1 VQTLFAAVREPAFS
15 EELTPAVEALLVHAG
30 TQPPCLVV
38 LGRQHAT
45 LLPVPAAGSRW
56 PELAR
61 DFMSAGYEPD
71 LEALWG
77 HEPDGLLTPAEGE
90 EALLAS
96 LQTLTGADA
105 SALWAFTR
113 WALDDARRRRARGV
127 RGKQAF
133 ITIEEPRLR
142 EVGLSRVFLLSDTPE
157 DITVRCDW
165 ADQRR
170 TALRLRWSG
179 EQWPAWAS
187 SPGGAL
193 LVAYIAGAYRDM
205 VVPLDVAAFVEDQVS
220 SQERSGSPTPLMDEP
235 LYRLQPTGYIPVRRR
250 SESQAGSESD
260 TPHVARE
267 VLPHGVTWYIRRLWE
282 GQHASAEA
290 LARAA
295 SIGMDVPTRY
305 TFVDAHVWPRSA
317 DPRSA
322 ATALRTTAALS
333 ALRAIIQVTQ

>member
-1 VQTLFAAVREPAFS
+1 VRSALEALRLACDRHLGDRSVVGTRPQAVTALVQTLFAAVREPAFS

-30 TQPPCLVV
+30 TQPACLVV

-142 EVGLSRVFLLSDTPE
+142 EVGLSRVFLLRDTPE
-157 DITVRCDW
+157 DITVRCDGQTSAGPPCGCGGL
-165 ADQRR
+165 ADSGPPG
-170 TALRLRWSG
+170 RLRPAARSWLHTLQAHTGTWSFP
-179 EQWPAWAS
+179 W
-187 SPGGAL
+187 
-193 LVAYIAGAYRDM
+193 
-205 VVPLDVAAFVEDQVS
+205 
-220 SQERSGSPTPLMDEP
+220 T
-235 LYRLQPTGYIPVRRR
+235 
-250 SESQAGSESD
+250 
-260 TPHVARE
+260 
-267 VLPHGVTWYIRRLWE
+267 
-282 GQHASAEA
+282 
-290 LARAA
+290 
-295 SIGMDVPTRY
+295 
-305 TFVDAHVWPRSA
+305 WPR
-317 DPRSA
+317 
-322 ATALRTTAALS
+322 LS
-333 ALRAIIQVTQ
+333 RAR